1 MEEEDREEGRGER
14 DEGVERQ
21 EGEKRRGGEERKR
34 GKVNN
39 DSETESEQKEPDITL
54 LLISQNTIK

>member
-21 EGEKRRGGEERKR
+21 ERWEWEKRRGGEERKR

-39 DSETESEQKEPDITL
+39 DSETD
-54 LLISQNTIK
+54 